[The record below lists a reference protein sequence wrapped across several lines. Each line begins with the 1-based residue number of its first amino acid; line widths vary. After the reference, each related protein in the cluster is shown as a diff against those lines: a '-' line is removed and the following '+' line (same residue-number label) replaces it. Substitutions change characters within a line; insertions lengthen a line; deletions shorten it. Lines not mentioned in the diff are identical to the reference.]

1 MNIPFGGENQRKK
14 TCGKKFSH
22 LMLSLAAWHRGQ
34 GADLPCRQSRFDSPL
49 SCLFLCCTVFFS
61 FCFCFLNHIFPVWLV
76 SLYSYCWPIIASR
89 GFCDKRIS
97 IAYVAVGPRIVYFND
112 ITYFKNDRF
121 RVIGTQAR
129 NVYSYLEKGCRKK
142 CARHNPERQYGTRSM
157 QCSLTLQLSN
167 LLSLLSF
174 STRKHTSMAFHAI
187 LSNFF
192 DEE

>member
-1 MNIPFGGENQRKK
+1 MKDCECNSDHVNHYNDSVFEKSSYKEMSENIPFGGEKQRKK

-22 LMLSLAAWHRGQ
+22 LMLSLAAWQRGTVVKGPTFRVDSQ
-34 GADLPCRQSRFDSPL
+34 GSTLSLAVYFFVAQFFPRF
-49 SCLFLCCTVFFS
+49 VFV
-61 FCFCFLNHIFPVWLV
+61 FLNHIFPVWLV

-112 ITYFKNDRF
+112 IIYFKNDRF

-142 CARHNPERQYGTRSM
+142 CARYNPER
-157 QCSLTLQLSN
+157 
-167 LLSLLSF
+167 
-174 STRKHTSMAFHAI
+174 
-187 LSNFF
+187 
-192 DEE
+192 